1 MKRRFRQATGQVPS
15 VSEQFGGFGAMIWSS
30 QAFDENTFQQQIP
43 TANLVDQDNL
53 AQFPQGSPGKWEEI
67 HREKQRAG
75 GLHVSE
81 H

>member
-1 MKRRFRQATGQVPS
+1 VD
-15 VSEQFGGFGAMIWSS
+15 FGATIWSS

-53 AQFPQGSPGKWEEI
+53 AQFPQGSPGKQEEI
-67 HREKQRAG
+67 HREKDRAG
-75 GLHVSE
+75 GLHVSG